1 MNYMKKANR
10 RSQSIL
16 ILVLILTFV
25 LGGCATSSEAVN
37 TQIPAI
43 ATQAPAVA
51 TQAPQTT
58 KTQEKEFVVV
68 YANKAEKPY
77 LNRVR
82 DFLQKEATAAGMKF
96 LVSASDGKNVA
107 LQISQIENYVT
118 MGVDAIIC
126 VPVDPTGLAPTAEA
140 CWAKGIPFFTVCVN
154 TTGKSVHVGSENY
167 KAGQMQAE
175 YLASVLPQGGKCLYM
190 FGTATS
196 QETADRRDGYMT
208 LFKLRPDLVLLDT
221 QCSNN
226 NQDQGMNIAETWIQA
241 YDKID
246 SICCSNDDAALGAIE
261 ALKGANRL
269 EGVYVVGLDGSLAA
283 LESIKAGA
291 LKATAFQDAEGQ
303 AKALID
309 MCKRVRSGED
319 ASTFKNV
326 FIPFFM
332 IDAKNVDSVYQK
344 ILDATKK

>member
-1 MNYMKKANR
+1 MNFIKGTSKG
-10 RSQSIL
+10 STIL
-16 ILVLILTFV
+16 LALLLVLSLV
-25 LGGCATSSEAVN
+25 LSGCGTPSEEK
-37 TQIPAI
+37 TPDSQ
-43 ATQAPAVA
+43 TQAPGDTASQPVA
-51 TQAPQTT
+51 
-58 KTQEKEFVVV
+58 EDEFVVV

-82 DFLQKEATAAGMKF
+82 DFLQKEADAAGMKL

-126 VPVDPTGLAPTAEA
+126 VPVDTAGLAPTADA
-140 CWAKGIPFFTVCVN
+140 CWQQGIPFFTVCVN
-154 TTGKSVHVGSENY
+154 TTGQSVHVGSENY

-175 YLASVLPQGGKCLYM
+175 YLASVLPQDGKCLYM

-196 QETADRRDGYMT
+196 QETADRRDGYNT
-208 LFKLRPDLVLLDT
+208 LFDLRPDLELLDM

-226 NQDQGMNIAETWIQA
+226 NQDQGMNIAETWIQK
-241 YDKID
+241 YDQFD

-261 ALKGANRL
+261 ALKGVGRL
-269 EGVYVVGLDGSLAA
+269 EGVYVVGLDGSLPA
-283 LESIKAGA
+283 LESIKAGE

-303 AKALID
+303 AKALIE
-309 MCKRVRSGED
+309 MCKRVRDGED
-319 ASTFKNV
+319 ASTFEDV

-332 IDAKNVDSVYQK
+332 IDESNVDSVYQN
-344 ILDATKK
+344 ILDVSK